1 MSGKRTLTSVGI
13 AIMVLALLAGLAA
26 AQGPEAPEGE
36 ISAEGTDGAA
46 AAVAPGI
53 PVQGRLTDAGGNP
66 LAGNFSIRF
75 RLYADDLGTTVVCE
89 DTNSV
94 TVENGLF
101 FSVIWGTCTSE
112 EVDGHALYLG
122 IQVGADPEMRP
133 LQALYAVP
141 YAYSLR
147 PGAIINATLSGDA
160 VVHIENSGTTGRA
173 IRAYA
178 TALTGENFGVVGASR
193 SPDGQG
199 GYFYNTGNGVA
210 LHADSAG
217 VAVLADGSGV
227 IQSTAK
233 SYLWIGGNGVRP
245 YRQSDSTV
253 IDMDSIGGA
262 RITRGATAGN
272 KNVMLP
278 IAIPGPLYGQNVTI
292 SGMDIYWVGDTE
304 FDAISAV
311 LMRRQTGVC
320 ASASCYANILYDTAD
335 HVCDY
340 GNFPTGCKLHYDL
353 TSNNVL
359 TADSGILYLTLE
371 LAFSGSTTWVEIGG
385 VRLTLEHN

>member
-1 MSGKRTLTSVGI
+1 MNGKGTLTSVWI
-13 AIMVLALLAGLAA
+13 AIVVLALLAGLAA
-26 AQGPEAPEGE
+26 AQGPEPPEGE
-36 ISAEGTDGAA
+36 VSTEGADGVA
-46 AAVAPGI
+46 AAVAAGI
-53 PVQGRLTDAGGNP
+53 PIQGRLTDAGGTP
-66 LAGNFSIRF
+66 LAGTFSIRF
-75 RLYADDLGTTVVCE
+75 RLYADDLGTTMVCE

-101 FSVIWGTCTSE
+101 FSVIWGSCTSE
-112 EVDGHALYLG
+112 EVDGRALYLG
-122 IQVGADPEMRP
+122 IQVGADPEMQP

-141 YAYSLR
+141 YAYSLKPGANINGTVG
-147 PGAIINATLSGDA
+147 PGAI
-160 VVHIENSGTTGRA
+160 VHIENGDPNGRGL
-173 IRAYA
+173 RAYA
-178 TALTGENFGVVGASR
+178 TALTGVNYGVVGASG

-210 LHADSAG
+210 LHADSDG

-245 YRQSDSTV
+245 YRQSDSTI
-253 IDMDSIGGA
+253 IDMDTVGGA
-262 RITRGATAGN
+262 KIYRGASAGN

-292 SGMDIYWVGDTE
+292 SGMDIYWVGDT
-304 FDAISAV
+304 DLDVVTAV

-335 HVCDY
+335 HVCDD
-340 GNFPTGCKLHYDL
+340 GNFPTGCTLSYPL
-353 TSNNVL
+353 PSNNVL
-359 TADSGILYLTLE
+359 TAGSGILYLTLE

>member
-1 MSGKRTLTSVGI
+1 MNGKRTLTSVWI

-26 AQGPEAPEGE
+26 AQGPEPPEGE
-36 ISAEGTDGAA
+36 ISTEGANGVA
-46 AAVAPGI
+46 AAVADGI
-53 PVQGRLTDAGGNP
+53 PIQGRLTNAAGNP
-66 LAGNFSIRF
+66 LAGTFSIRF
-75 RLYADDLGTTVVCE
+75 RLYADELGTTVVCE

-101 FSVIWGTCTSE
+101 FSVIWGSCGGGDM
-112 EVDGHALYLG
+112 DGRALYLG

-147 PGAIINATLSGDA
+147 PGANIIGTVGPGAIVD
-160 VVHIENSGTTGRA
+160 IENGDPNGRGLH
-173 IRAYA
+173 AYA
-178 TALTGENFGVVGASR
+178 TALTGENYGVVGASR

-210 LHADSAG
+210 LHADSDG

-245 YRQSDSTV
+245 YRQSDSTI
-253 IDMDSIGGA
+253 IDMDTVGGA
-262 RITRGATAGN
+262 KIYRGATAGN

-278 IAIPGPLYGQNVTI
+278 IAIPGSLYGQNVTI
-292 SGMDIYWVGDTE
+292 SGMDIYWVGDTD
-304 FDAISAV
+304 FDAVTAV

-320 ASASCYANILYDTAD
+320 ASASCYATILYDTAD
-335 HVCDY
+335 HICDD
-340 GNFPTGCKLHYDL
+340 GNFPTGCKLHYDRPRT
-353 TSNNVL
+353 TS
-359 TADSGILYLTLE
+359 
-371 LAFSGSTTWVEIGG
+371 
-385 VRLTLEHN
+385 

>member
-1 MSGKRTLTSVGI
+1 MNGKRTLTSVWI

-26 AQGPEAPEGE
+26 AQGPEPPEGE
-36 ISAEGTDGAA
+36 VSTEGADGVA
-46 AAVAPGI
+46 AAVADGI
-53 PVQGRLTDAGGNP
+53 PIQGRLTDAGGTP
-66 LAGNFSIRF
+66 LAGTFSIRF
-75 RLYADDLGTTVVCE
+75 RLYADDLGTTMVCE

-112 EVDGHALYLG
+112 EVDGRALYLG

-173 IRAYA
+173 LHAYA
-178 TALTGENFGVVGASR
+178 TALTGENYGVVGASR

-210 LHADSAG
+210 LHADSDG

-245 YRQSDSTV
+245 YRQSDSTI
-253 IDMDSIGGA
+253 IDMDTVGGA
-262 RITRGATAGN
+262 KITRGATAGN

-278 IAIPGPLYGQNVTI
+278 IAIPGPLYGQDVTI
-292 SGMDIYWVGDTE
+292 SGMDIYWVGATDL
-304 FDAISAV
+304 DAVTAV

-320 ASASCYANILYDTAD
+320 ASATCYANILYDTAD
-335 HVCDY
+335 HVCDE
-340 GNFPTGCKLHYDL
+340 GNFPTGCTLSYPL